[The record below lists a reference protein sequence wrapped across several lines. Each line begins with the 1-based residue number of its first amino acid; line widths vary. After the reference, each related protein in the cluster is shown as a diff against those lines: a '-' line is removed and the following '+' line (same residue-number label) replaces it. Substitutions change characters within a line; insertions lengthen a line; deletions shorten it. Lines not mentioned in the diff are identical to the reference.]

1 MDYTT
6 LVGTKS
12 TAGSLANWLNRSD
25 LPVAEILSESEAFIY
40 ERLRVR
46 EMQVVTT
53 LTFADESSSEDLP
66 ADFLD
71 PISFLPHGWGQP
83 LLYVHEE
90 ALRAYRDEDGNL
102 FESPTPSR
110 WTTIGTTAHLD
121 VKLDGSFSGHLMYYA
136 RPAALGASNT
146 TNWLTM
152 RYPRLLRTV
161 CMGIG
166 MEHMKDTQRADSY
179 LARGEALIADA
190 SSTNENYRRAQYV
203 PA

>member
-6 LVGTKS
+6 LVGTKATS
-12 TAGSLANWLNRSD
+12 GSIANWLNRSD
-25 LPVAEILSESEAFIY
+25 LPLAEILTEAEAFIY

-46 EMQVVTT
+46 EMQAFDT
-53 LTFADESSSEDLP
+53 LTFADESSSQDLP
-66 ADFLD
+66 SDFLD

-121 VKLDGSFSGHLMYYA
+121 VKLDGAFAGQLLYYG
-136 RPAALGASNT
+136 RPDALSAQNQE
-146 TNWLTM
+146 NWLTT

-166 MEHMKDTQRADSY
+166 FEHMKDHGQADRY
-179 LARGEALIADA
+179 LARAEALVFGAA
-190 SSTNENYRRAQYV
+190 GTNENYRRAQYV
-203 PA
+203 PG